1 MNFTAAVAS
10 GFSGY
15 VSWKDRACR
24 SEYWYWNLFYLV
36 VYIAPLFLVELFGG
50 AGDQASIVS
59 AIVML
64 GLLLP
69 TISVSIRRLHD
80 LDKAGQW
87 ILLAFV
93 PLIGQIIILIWFCRK
108 GTDAANRFGPNPLW
122 QKN

>member
-1 MNFTAAVAS
+1 MNFTQAVAS

-15 VSWKDRACR
+15 VSWKGRACR
-24 SEYWYWNLFYLV
+24 SEYWYWHLFYLIA
-36 VYIAPLFLVELFGG
+36 YITPLILIPLSGG
-50 AGDQASIVS
+50 TEYQASIVS
-59 AIVML
+59 VIVML

-93 PLIGQIIILIWFCRK
+93 PAIGQVIILIWFCRK
-108 GTDAANRFGPNPLW
+108 GTDNANRFGPNPLW